1 MFEVKAGAPVFEISH
16 KYVENPSATQYAQH
30 THACCELLLFVRG
43 DANFN
48 IDGILHHPKPYDLLV
63 IPSATYHYF
72 IPRSPQPYE
81 NYVLDFSPDIIPLE
95 HRQKL
100 FSKPTILNIGDD
112 AEFCRFFHL
121 LDLYHATYS
130 PADFAICSRA
140 LLRELLIFC
149 SYRMDSSTPVE
160 SARNP
165 LVETMLKLIAENLE
179 KPLDADFLAREM
191 MLSKSY
197 VQNVFSQSM
206 HIGLKKYITQKK
218 LFAAQAD
225 LASGMSA
232 ADVCAKYEFS
242 DYSSFFRH
250 YKQMMGV
257 SPRETKR
264 NGA

>member
-1 MFEVKAGAPVFEISH
+1 MFEVKAKAPVFEISH
-16 KYVENPSATQYAQH
+16 KYAPSPNASQYAQH
-30 THACCELLLFVRG
+30 THTCCELLLFVRG
-43 DANFN
+43 DADFN
-48 IDGILHHPKPYDLLV
+48 IDGILHRPKPYDLLI

-72 IPRSPQPYE
+72 IPRSPLPYE
-81 NYVLDFSPDIIPLE
+81 NYVLDFSPDLIPAE

-100 FSKPTILNIGDD
+100 FAKPTILNIGED
-112 AEFCRFFHL
+112 AEFCRFFHM
-121 LDLYHATYS
+121 LDLYHKTYS
-130 PADFAICSRA
+130 PADFLLVCRS

-149 SYRMDSSTPVE
+149 SYRMDDSVPVE

-165 LVETMLKLIAENLE
+165 LVETMLKLIADNLE

-206 HIGLKKYITQKK
+206 HIGLKKYIIQKK

-264 NGA
+264 NGT